1 MKKHWMT
8 ADPTE
13 YGLLKAH
20 AKCNRNNMTEAES
33 VFWSLVKGSA
43 MGERC
48 IRQYVIGDYIVD
60 FFFRRSQLIV
70 EIDGGYHTTE
80 EQQESD
86 AIRSEWLESKGY
98 TVIRFSNEQVLF
110 DTDRMIKELK
120 TVLEKSSLNREDL
133 GGSLNR
139 EDLGGSLN

>member
-80 EQQESD
+80 EQQELD
-86 AIRSEWLESKGY
+86 AIRTEWLEGQGY
-98 TVIRFSNEQVLF
+98 HVIRFSNEQVLF
-110 DTDRMIKELK
+110 DTGQVMERLMNVIR
-120 TVLEKSSLNREDL
+120 KSSLNRDDL
-133 GGSLNR
+133 GGSLV
-139 EDLGGSLN
+139 